1 MPHLKECDFMSANLT
16 QGILAMLFSSLL
28 FALMGAEAKILSLTL
43 PSMEV
48 AFFRSFLMVLF
59 LLPLCLSKPMKKPS
73 HKKGGYVFLL
83 SRSIAGGLSFV
94 ALFYNI
100 ATISLGNATAFSQSM
115 PLYVVLLSFLFLG
128 EKFHLG
134 VVLSTIIG
142 FCGILLI
149 CNPNFNAMGLENVIF
164 GISSALFM
172 AVAFLNLRA
181 LKDYFSS
188 WVPVFATGV
197 AMSVITLIVS
207 VAQIPLF
214 AESWAMPQGIDWLH
228 IILLG
233 LFGTLGQHYLT
244 KAYMSA
250 PAGIVAPIDYMRLV
264 FSVILGVLLG
274 DNLPNL
280 ATSFGIMLII
290 LSGIGVGLPP
300 LLADMKK
307 LLHAKNIKK

>member
-1 MPHLKECDFMSANLT
+1 MNTNLT

-48 AFFRSFLMVLF
+48 AFLRSFLMVLF
-59 LLPLCLSKPMKKPS
+59 LIPVCLSKPMKKPH
-73 HKKGGYVFLL
+73 HKKGGYVFLI
-83 SRSIAGGLSFV
+83 SRSVAGGLSFV

-100 ATISLGNATAFSQSM
+100 ATITLGNATAFSQSM
-115 PLYVVLLSFLFLG
+115 PLYVVVLSFLFLG
-128 EKFHLG
+128 EKFKIG
-134 VVLSTIIG
+134 VVISTIVG
-142 FCGILLI
+142 FGGILLI
-149 CNPNFNAMGLENVIF
+149 CNPNLNAMRLENIIF

-181 LKDYFSS
+181 LKDYFST

-197 AMSVITLIVS
+197 AMSVITLGVS
-207 VAQIPLF
+207 VAKIPFF
-214 AESWAMPQGIDWLH
+214 AQSWAMPQGIDWLH

-307 LLHAKNIKK
+307 LLHSKKTRKK

>member
-1 MPHLKECDFMSANLT
+1 MNTNLT

-28 FALMGAEAKILSLTL
+28 FALMGAEAKILSLNL

-48 AFFRSFLMVLF
+48 AFLRSFLMVLF
-59 LLPLCLSKPMKKPS
+59 LLPLCVSKPMKKPS
-73 HKKGGYVFLL
+73 HKKGGYIFLI
-83 SRSIAGGLSFV
+83 SRSVAGGLSFV

-100 ATISLGNATAFSQSM
+100 ATITLGNATAFSQSM
-115 PLYVVLLSFLFLG
+115 PLYVVVLSFLFLG
-128 EKFHLG
+128 EKFNIG
-134 VVLSTIIG
+134 VVISAIVG

-149 CNPNFNAMGLENVIF
+149 CNPNFNAMGVENIIF

-197 AMSVITLIVS
+197 AMSVITLGIS

-307 LLHAKNIKK
+307 LLHAKNTKK

>member
-1 MPHLKECDFMSANLT
+1 MNTNLT

-59 LLPLCLSKPMKKPS
+59 LLPLCVSKPMKKPS
-73 HKKGGYVFLL
+73 HKKGGYIFLI
-83 SRSIAGGLSFV
+83 SRSVAGGLSFV
-94 ALFYNI
+94 VLFYNI
-100 ATISLGNATAFSQSM
+100 ATITLGNATAFSQSM
-115 PLYVVLLSFLFLG
+115 PLYVVVLSFLFLG
-128 EKFHLG
+128 EKFNIG
-134 VVLSTIIG
+134 VVISTIVG

-149 CNPNFNAMGLENVIF
+149 CNPNFNAMGVENIIF

-197 AMSVITLIVS
+197 AMSVITLGIS

-300 LLADMKK
+300 LLADMKRLYSNK
-307 LLHAKNIKK
+307 QGGSNATYL

>member
-1 MPHLKECDFMSANLT
+1 MPHFKECDSMNTNLT

-28 FALMGAEAKILSLTL
+28 FALMGAEAKILSLNL

-48 AFFRSFLMVLF
+48 AFLRSFLMVLF
-59 LLPLCLSKPMKKPS
+59 LLPLCVSKPMKKPS
-73 HKKGGYVFLL
+73 HKKGGYIFLI
-83 SRSIAGGLSFV
+83 SRSVAGGLSFV

-100 ATISLGNATAFSQSM
+100 ATITLGNATAFSQSM
-115 PLYVVLLSFLFLG
+115 PLYVVVLSFLFLG
-128 EKFHLG
+128 EKFNIG
-134 VVLSTIIG
+134 VVISTIVG

-149 CNPNFNAMGLENVIF
+149 CNPNFNAMGVENIIF

-197 AMSVITLIVS
+197 AMSVITLGIS

-307 LLHAKNIKK
+307 LLHAKNTKK

>member
-1 MPHLKECDFMSANLT
+1 MDTNLT

-28 FALMGAEAKILSLTL
+28 FALMGAEAKILSLNL

-48 AFFRSFLMVLF
+48 AFLRSFLMVLF
-59 LLPLCLSKPMKKPS
+59 LLPLCVSKPMKKPS
-73 HKKGGYVFLL
+73 HKKGGYIFLI
-83 SRSIAGGLSFV
+83 SRSVAGGLSFV

-100 ATISLGNATAFSQSM
+100 ATITLGNATAFSQSM
-115 PLYVVLLSFLFLG
+115 PLYVVVLSFLFLG
-128 EKFHLG
+128 EKFNIG
-134 VVLSTIIG
+134 VVISTIVG

-149 CNPNFNAMGLENVIF
+149 CNPNFNAMGVENIIF

-197 AMSVITLIVS
+197 AMSVITLGIS

-307 LLHAKNIKK
+307 LLHAKNTKK

>member
-1 MPHLKECDFMSANLT
+1 
-16 QGILAMLFSSLL
+16 
-28 FALMGAEAKILSLTL
+28 
-43 PSMEV
+43 
-48 AFFRSFLMVLF
+48 
-59 LLPLCLSKPMKKPS
+59 MKKPS
-73 HKKGGYVFLL
+73 HKKGGYMFLL

-134 VVLSTIIG
+134 VVLSTIMG

-149 CNPNFNAMGLENVIF
+149 CNPNFNAMGLENIIF

-214 AESWAMPQGIDWLH
+214 TESWAMPQGIDWLH

-300 LLADMKK
+300 LLADMKR
-307 LLHAKNIKK
+307 LLRSKNTKNIQ

>member
-1 MPHLKECDFMSANLT
+1 M
-16 QGILAMLFSSLL
+16 
-28 FALMGAEAKILSLTL
+28 
-43 PSMEV
+43 
-48 AFFRSFLMVLF
+48 
-59 LLPLCLSKPMKKPS
+59 LPLCLSKPMKKPS

-307 LLHAKNIKK
+307 LLHAKNTKK

>member
-1 MPHLKECDFMSANLT
+1 MNTNLT

-28 FALMGAEAKILSLTL
+28 FALMGAEAKILSLSL
-43 PSMEV
+43 PPMEV
-48 AFFRSFLMVLF
+48 AFLRSFLMVLF
-59 LLPLCLSKPMKKPS
+59 LLPLCVSKPMKKPN
-73 HKKGGYVFLL
+73 HKKGGYIFLI
-83 SRSIAGGLSFV
+83 SRSVAGGLSFV

-100 ATISLGNATAFSQSM
+100 ATITLGNATAFSQSM
-115 PLYVVLLSFLFLG
+115 PLYVVVLSFLFLG
-128 EKFHLG
+128 EKFNIG
-134 VVLSTIIG
+134 VVISTIVG

-149 CNPNFNAMGLENVIF
+149 CNPNFNAMGVENIIF

-197 AMSVITLIVS
+197 TMSVITLGIS
-207 VAQIPLF
+207 VAKIPLF

-264 FSVILGVLLG
+264 FSVILGILLG

-307 LLHAKNIKK
+307 LLHAKNTKK

>member
-1 MPHLKECDFMSANLT
+1 MNTNLT

-28 FALMGAEAKILSLTL
+28 FALMGAEAKILSLSL
-43 PSMEV
+43 PPMEV
-48 AFFRSFLMVLF
+48 AFLRSFLMVLF
-59 LLPLCLSKPMKKPS
+59 LLPLCVSKPMKKPN
-73 HKKGGYVFLL
+73 HKKGGYIFLI
-83 SRSIAGGLSFV
+83 SRSVAGGLSFV

-100 ATISLGNATAFSQSM
+100 ATITLGNATAFSQSM
-115 PLYVVLLSFLFLG
+115 PLYVVVLSFLFLG
-128 EKFHLG
+128 EKFNIG
-134 VVLSTIIG
+134 VVISTIVG

-149 CNPNFNAMGLENVIF
+149 CNPNFNAMGVENIIF

-197 AMSVITLIVS
+197 AMSVITLGIS
-207 VAQIPLF
+207 VAKIPLF

-264 FSVILGVLLG
+264 FSVILGILLG

-307 LLHAKNIKK
+307 LLHAKNTKK

>member
-1 MPHLKECDFMSANLT
+1 MNTNLT

-28 FALMGAEAKILSLTL
+28 FALMGAEAKILSLNL

-48 AFFRSFLMVLF
+48 AFLRSFLMVLF
-59 LLPLCLSKPMKKPS
+59 LLPLCVSKPMKKPS

-83 SRSIAGGLSFV
+83 SRSVAGGLSFV

-100 ATISLGNATAFSQSM
+100 ATITLGNATAFSQSM
-115 PLYVVLLSFLFLG
+115 PLYVVVLSFLFLG
-128 EKFHLG
+128 EKFNIG
-134 VVLSTIIG
+134 VVISTIVG

-149 CNPNFNAMGLENVIF
+149 CNPNFNAMGVENIIF

-197 AMSVITLIVS
+197 AMSVITLGIS

-307 LLHAKNIKK
+307 LLHAKNTKK

>member
-1 MPHLKECDFMSANLT
+1 MNTNLT

-28 FALMGAEAKILSLTL
+28 FALMGAEAKILSLNL

-48 AFFRSFLMVLF
+48 AFLRSFLMVLF
-59 LLPLCLSKPMKKPS
+59 LLPLCVSKPMKKPS
-73 HKKGGYVFLL
+73 HKKGGYIFLI
-83 SRSIAGGLSFV
+83 SRSVAGGLSFV

-100 ATISLGNATAFSQSM
+100 ATITLGNATAFSQSM
-115 PLYVVLLSFLFLG
+115 PLYVVVLSFLFLG
-128 EKFHLG
+128 EKFNIG
-134 VVLSTIIG
+134 VVISTIVG

-149 CNPNFNAMGLENVIF
+149 CNPNFNAMGVENIIF

-197 AMSVITLIVS
+197 AMSVITLGIS

-307 LLHAKNIKK
+307 LLHAKNTKK

>member
-1 MPHLKECDFMSANLT
+1 MNTNLT

-28 FALMGAEAKILSLTL
+28 FALMGAEAKILSLNL

-48 AFFRSFLMVLF
+48 AFLRSFLMVLF
-59 LLPLCLSKPMKKPS
+59 LLPLCVSKPMKKPS
-73 HKKGGYVFLL
+73 HKKGGYIFLI
-83 SRSIAGGLSFV
+83 SRSVAGGLSFV

-100 ATISLGNATAFSQSM
+100 ATITLGNATAFSQSM
-115 PLYVVLLSFLFLG
+115 PLYVVVLSFLFLG
-128 EKFHLG
+128 EKFNIG
-134 VVLSTIIG
+134 VVISTIVG

-149 CNPNFNAMGLENVIF
+149 CNPNFNAMGVENIIF
-164 GISSALFM
+164 GISSALF
-172 AVAFLNLRA
+172 NLRA

-197 AMSVITLIVS
+197 AMSVITLGIS

-307 LLHAKNIKK
+307 LLHAKNTKK

>member
-1 MPHLKECDFMSANLT
+1 
-16 QGILAMLFSSLL
+16 
-28 FALMGAEAKILSLTL
+28 
-43 PSMEV
+43 
-48 AFFRSFLMVLF
+48 
-59 LLPLCLSKPMKKPS
+59 
-73 HKKGGYVFLL
+73 
-83 SRSIAGGLSFV
+83 
-94 ALFYNI
+94 
-100 ATISLGNATAFSQSM
+100 
-115 PLYVVLLSFLFLG
+115 
-128 EKFHLG
+128 
-134 VVLSTIIG
+134 
-142 FCGILLI
+142 
-149 CNPNFNAMGLENVIF
+149 
-164 GISSALFM
+164 
-172 AVAFLNLRA
+172 
-181 LKDYFSS
+181 
-188 WVPVFATGV
+188 
-197 AMSVITLIVS
+197 MSVITLIVS

-300 LLADMKK
+300 LLVDMKK
-307 LLHAKNIKK
+307 LLHAKNTKK